1 MKTFRFFVMAALAT
15 FPFCMA
21 GAQDDFGLWTEVSVS
36 KALPHNLEL
45 SFEGEYRLAER
56 LQQTDRLGGTLS
68 LSYKATKFMKFQA
81 GYAFLYSY
89 HPEERKEKYTYDIV
103 DPFFWEGYNLTEAYW
118 SPRHRFKADVTFD
131 KKFFK
136 WLKVS
141 LRERYQY
148 TFRPEQEVPRMKYRF
163 APGNPDSKTSKSD
176 PDVKHEK
183 RTHKLRSR
191 LELEYDK
198 KKCDWGPF
206 VSFEFYNDLQNKLK
220 WDEYKVMAGS
230 SYKISKRHKVKFA
243 YLYNVEKE
251 EQPFEARHVLVLGY
265 DFKF

>member
-1 MKTFRFFVMAALAT
+1 MRIFSYFLMVILVVLPLQQSA
-15 FPFCMA
+15 
-21 GAQDDFGLWTEVSVS
+21 AQDDFGLWTEISVS

-45 SFEGEYRLAER
+45 SFEGEYRMADR
-56 LQQTDRLGGTLS
+56 VRQTDRIGGTLS

-89 HPEERKEKYTYDIV
+89 NPEERKEKYEQDV
-103 DPFFWEGYNLTEAYW
+103 EDPFFWEGYNLTEAYW

-136 WLKVS
+136 CIKVS

-148 TFRPEQEVPRMKYRF
+148 TFRPEQEIPRQKYRF
-163 APGNPDSKTSKSD
+163 FENELKPGYPVSD

-183 RTHKLRSR
+183 QTHKLRSR
-191 LELEYDK
+191 LEIEYDK
-198 KKCDWGPF
+198 KKCDWQPF
-206 VSFEFYNDLQNKLK
+206 VSFEFYNDLQNRMR
-220 WDEYKVMAGS
+220 WDEYKAMAGT
-230 SYKISKRHKVKFA
+230 SYKFSKKHKVKVA

-251 EQPFEARHVLVLGY
+251 EHPYAARHVLVLGY

>member
-1 MKTFRFFVMAALAT
+1 MRNFRIAFIAIWVML
-15 FPFCMA
+15 PFCRTY
-21 GAQDDFGLWTEVSVS
+21 AQYDMGLWTEVSVS
-36 KALPHNLEL
+36 KSLPHNLEV
-45 SFEGEYRLAER
+45 SFEGEYRLADHF
-56 LQQTDRLGGTLS
+56 QQTDRLGGTLS
-68 LSYKATKFMKFQA
+68 LAYKATKFMKFQA

-89 HPEERKEKYTYDIV
+89 NPEERKEKYENDVV
-103 DPFFWEGYNLTEAYW
+103 DPSFWEGYNLTEAYW
-118 SPRHRFKADVTFD
+118 SPRHRFKADITLD

-136 WLKVS
+136 CIKVS

-148 TFRPEQEVPRMKYRF
+148 TFRPEQEVARQKYRYF
-163 APGNPDSKTSKSD
+163 EGELFPGYPMSD

-206 VSFEFYNDLQNKLK
+206 VSFEFYNDLQNRMR
-220 WDEYKVMAGS
+220 WDEYKAMAGTT
-230 SYKISKRHKVKFA
+230 YKFSKKHKIKVA

-251 EQPFEARHVLVLGY
+251 ERPYEARHVLVLGY

>member
-1 MKTFRFFVMAALAT
+1 M
-15 FPFCMA
+15 
-21 GAQDDFGLWTEVSVS
+21 
-36 KALPHNLEL
+36 PHNLEL

-89 HPEERKEKYTYDIV
+89 RPEERKDKLKDDE
-103 DPFFWEGYNLTEAYW
+103 FWEYNLTEAYW

-148 TFRPEQEVPRMKYRF
+148 TFRPEQEVPRRKYKYF
-163 APGNPDSKTSKSD
+163 EGEPFPGYPMSD

-198 KKCDWGPF
+198 KTRRSVTGGL
-206 VSFEFYNDLQNKLK
+206 SFLLNSITTFRTN
-220 WDEYKVMAGS
+220 
-230 SYKISKRHKVKFA
+230 
-243 YLYNVEKE
+243 
-251 EQPFEARHVLVLGY
+251 
-265 DFKF
+265 